1 MNERAVREITQRLSL
16 RTPQRDALTTLGRL
30 AAALDLPA
38 ADADRSAFARI
49 KTGDREAQRVACTAV
64 APSLTSFDRAF
75 PSATFAL
82 ATGVGKTRLMGAQIA
97 YLHRVHG
104 VQHFFVVAPNLTIY
118 DKLRRDFTPNTSKY
132 VFAGLPEYAAQPPQ
146 LITGDDW
153 DTGRGVRGASGDLF
167 QEGIHVNLF
176 NIAKFDTNDGA
187 RMRRMHEAI
196 GSSYFE
202 YLSQLPDL
210 VVLMDESHRY
220 RAAAA
225 ATALNDLNPL
235 LGIEL
240 TATPQVQRGT
250 RVEPFGNVAYR
261 YGLANAITDGFVKKP
276 AVAGRSNQPIDAS
289 NIEALDQMKLEDALV
304 LHEQVKAELIAYAD
318 REGVKR
324 VKPFVLVIA
333 RDTTHAEQLQALVSA
348 PAFHNGLYAGRVI
361 TVHSNRS
368 GAEKDE
374 VIQRL
379 LRVEDANE
387 PTEIVIHVEMLK
399 EGWDVTNLYTVVPLR
414 AANSR
419 TLVEQS
425 IGRGLRLPYGRQTG
439 VAAVDRLTIVAHDRF
454 QEIVDEAERGD
465 SPFKIDRIDL
475 DQGDAATPTVALTV
489 APTMEAML
497 AAPAAAAPVSAA
509 TEHATL
515 AATPVAST
523 PSASPLTVSEPVVAP
538 APMFATEGDARVAQL
553 VYAELDHFRS
563 LPSSARLNDVA
574 QQSALVNL
582 VRDRLTAGQL
592 ELGSDT
598 TRSGPDVPAI
608 VSRVL
613 SAVVDTVIDIPRILL
628 QPLGETIVTYDDVP
642 LVEGG
647 MRFVLPEQEI
657 VVRELQSRL
666 QFRIAAGLPATE
678 SRIENYVVRALIDEP
693 DLDYDAHGDLLYR
706 RAGEAVERI
715 RAYEPQEPRLYSLV
729 AFHARA
735 IAKEI
740 AAHLRAHRHETPAGY
755 EPVVTAGWSKPQ
767 GRSRTVARDE
777 PITSYREPVFNKAR
791 IRQMRFGFMRRCL
804 FSEVQFESDG
814 ERRFAVLL
822 EDSTDRNIRWFR
834 PGKADVRIFWSADRQ
849 YQPDFVVET
858 STHRLLVEIK
868 DVEEVDSIE
877 VQAKARAAVQW
888 CAHANAHAAM
898 HGGKPWRYL
907 LIPDEAVRYLAT
919 LDALTS
925 QFALADGS

>member
-1 MNERAVREITQRLSL
+1 MNERAVREITQRLTL
-16 RTPQRDALTTLGRL
+16 RTPQRDALATLGQL

-38 ADADRSAFARI
+38 ADADRRAFAAI
-49 KTGDREAQRVACTAV
+49 KSGDREAQRAACSAV
-64 APSLTSFDRAF
+64 TPSLTSFDRAF

-97 YLHRVHG
+97 YLNRVHG

-118 DKLRRDFTPNTSKY
+118 DKLRRDFTPNTPKY
-132 VFAGLPEYAAQPPQ
+132 VFAGLPDYAAQSPQ

-153 DTGRGVRGASGDLF
+153 DTGRGVRGAGGDLF
-167 QEGIHVNLF
+167 QDGIHVNLF

-196 GSSYFE
+196 GTSYFE
-202 YLSQLPDL
+202 YLAGLPDL

-225 ATALNDLNPL
+225 ASALNELNPL
-235 LGIEL
+235 LGLEL

-261 YGLANAITDGFVKKP
+261 YGLANAIADGFVKKP
-276 AVAGRSNQPIDAS
+276 AVAGRSDNPVDAS
-289 NIEALDQMKLEDALV
+289 DEEALDRIKLEDALV

-318 REGVKR
+318 REGVRR

-333 RDTTHAEQLQALVSA
+333 RDTTHAEQLQALMSA
-348 PAFHNGLYAGRVI
+348 PDFHSGLYAGRVI
-361 TVHSNRS
+361 TVHSNRT

-379 LRVEDANE
+379 LRVEDAAE

-425 IGRGLRLPYGRQTG
+425 IGRGLRLPYGKPTG

-465 SPFKIDRIDL
+465 SPFRIDRIDL
-475 DQGDAATPTVALTV
+475 SAGDAATPLVALSV

-497 AAPAAAAPVSAA
+497 GAPAAVDGSGSGPSTAQPNAAPHSVPSPSSV
-509 TEHATL
+509 L
-515 AATPVAST
+515 QPVATPA
-523 PSASPLTVSEPVVAP
+523 PL
-538 APMFATEGDARVAQL
+538 FATAEEARVAQV
-553 VYAELDHFRS
+553 VYGTLDEFRT
-563 LPSSARLNDVA
+563 LPSSARLADAA
-574 QQSALVNL
+574 QQAAVTAKVREALSK
-582 VRDRLTAGQL
+582 GQL
-592 ELGSDT
+592 ELGGEASAASVNVE
-598 TRSGPDVPAI
+598 RV
-608 VSRVL
+608 VSQVL
-613 SAVVDTVIDIPRILL
+613 SAVVGTVIDIPRILL
-628 QPLGETIVTYDDVP
+628 QPKGETTITYDDVP
-642 LVEGG
+642 LPDGG

-657 VVRELQSRL
+657 VVRELQSRE

-678 SRIENYVVRALIDEP
+678 SRLENYIVRALIDEP
-693 DLDYDAHGDLLYR
+693 DIDYDAHGDLLYR
-706 RAGEAVERI
+706 RAAEAVDRI
-715 RAYEPQEPRLYSLV
+715 RTYESDEVRLQGLV
-729 AFHARA
+729 AFHARSIA
-735 IAKEI
+735 AQIAK
-740 AAHLRAHRHETPAGY
+740 HLRAHRHETPAGY
-755 EPVVTAGWSKPQ
+755 EPVISHGWSKPQ

-777 PITSYREPVFNKAR
+777 PITHYREPVTNKAR
-791 IRQMRFGFMRRCL
+791 IRQMRFGYMARCL
-804 FSEVQFESDG
+804 FPEVQFESDG

-822 EDSTDRNIRWFR
+822 EDSADRETRWFR
-834 PGKADVRIFWSADRQ
+834 PGKADIRIYWSADRQ
-849 YQPDFVVET
+849 YQPDFIVET
-858 STHRLLVEIK
+858 SANRLIVEIK
-868 DVEEVDSIE
+868 DPEQIEDAE
-877 VQAKARAAVQW
+877 VQAKARAAVEW
-888 CAHANAHAAM
+888 CQHASDHAAV

-907 LIPDEAVRYLAT
+907 LIPDEAVLHSAT
-919 LDALTS
+919 IDGLMAR
-925 QFALADGS
+925 FAVC

>member
-1 MNERAVREITQRLSL
+1 MNDRAVREIAQRLSL
-16 RTPQRDALTTLGRL
+16 RAPQREALTTLGKL
-30 AAALDLPA
+30 TNALDLPA
-38 ADADRSAFARI
+38 AVADRRAFTAI
-49 KTGDREAQRVACTAV
+49 KTGYRDAQRAACTAV

-118 DKLRRDFTPNTSKY
+118 DKLRRDFTPNTPKY

-167 QEGIHVNLF
+167 QQGIHVNLF
-176 NIAKFDTNDGA
+176 NIAKFDSNDGA

-196 GSSYFE
+196 GTSYFE
-202 YLSQLPDL
+202 YLAGLPDL
-210 VVLMDESHRY
+210 VLLMDESHRY

-240 TATPQVQRGT
+240 TATPQVQRGS
-250 RVEPFGNVAYR
+250 RAEPFSNVAYR
-261 YGLANAITDGFVKKP
+261 YGLANAIADGFVKKP
-276 AVAGRSNQPIDAS
+276 AVAGRSNSPVDISDEA
-289 NIEALDQMKLEDALV
+289 ALDRIKLEDALV

-318 REGVKR
+318 REDVRR

-333 RDTTHAEQLQALVSA
+333 RDTTHAEGLQAMMSS
-348 PAFHNGLYAGRVI
+348 PDFHSGLYNGRVI

-379 LRVEDANE
+379 LRVEDPDE

-425 IGRGLRLPYGRQTG
+425 IGRGLRLPYGKLTG

-475 DQGDAATPTVALTV
+475 SAGNAAAPLVALSV
-489 APTMEAML
+489 APTIEAML
-497 AAPAAAAPVSAA
+497 EALVRTEAPETSDS
-509 TEHATL
+509 
-515 AATPVAST
+515 ST
-523 PSASPLTVSEPVVAP
+523 PPATAVESQSWTTVAEP
-538 APMFATEGDARVAQL
+538 APRPTPLFATAEEARVAKV
-553 VYAELDHFRS
+553 VYEALDEFRN
-563 LPSSARLNDVA
+563 LPSSTRLADTT
-574 QQSALVNL
+574 QQAAIAAKVKETLSQ
-582 VRDRLTAGQL
+582 GQL
-592 ELGSDT
+592 ELEST
-598 TRSGPDVPAI
+598 ASSSVNVEQV
-608 VSRVL
+608 VSRVI
-613 SAVVDTVIDIPRILL
+613 SAVVGTVIDIPRILL
-628 QPLGETIVTYDDVP
+628 QPKGETIITYDDVP
-642 LVEGG
+642 LPNGG
-647 MRFVLPEQEI
+647 MRFVVPDQEI
-657 VVRELQSRL
+657 VVRELQSRE
-666 QFRIAAGLPATE
+666 QFHIAAGLPATE
-678 SRIENYVVRALIDEP
+678 SRLENYIVRALIDEP
-693 DLDYDAHGDLLYR
+693 DIDYDVHGDLLYK
-706 RAGEAVERI
+706 RAEEAVEHI
-715 RAYEPQEPRLYSLV
+715 RAYEAHDVKLQGLV
-729 AFHARA
+729 AFHAKR
-735 IAKEI
+735 IATQI
-740 AAHLRAHRHETPAGY
+740 AEHLRAHRHEQPAGY
-755 EPVVTAGWSKPQ
+755 EPIVAHGWSKPE

-777 PITSYREPVFNKAR
+777 PIAGYREPVTNKAR
-791 IRQMRFGFMRRCL
+791 IRQMRFGGMARCL
-804 FSEVQFESDG
+804 FPEVQFESDG

-822 EDSTDRNIRWFR
+822 EDSADAATRWFR
-834 PGKADVRIFWSADRQ
+834 PGKADIRIYWKADRQ
-849 YQPDFVVET
+849 YQPDFIVET
-858 STHRLLVEIK
+858 SAHRLIVEIK
-868 DVEEVDSIE
+868 DPEEIDDKDVR
-877 VQAKARAAVQW
+877 AKAQAAVEW
-888 CAHANAHAAM
+888 CRHANGHAAV

-907 LIPDEAVRYLAT
+907 LIPDEAVLYTAT
-919 LDALTS
+919 IEGLMAR
-925 QFALADGS
+925 FAVD